1 MSKIW
6 ISRRTTDGKTDKMAL
21 RTGMHGRLMAVPF
34 ALALLSSS
42 ALAQDGSAPAGDAPA
57 ASAAAPSA
65 TVTPAPSSPNASQT
79 GSIVDTLSP
88 LIEDVQIVGP
98 WDQDGTKG
106 VWRTV
111 MARDPSDTSRSHFF
125 LQQIAGAEGGAA
137 IARTIEITEIGEM
150 GGAVVGYRADEPS
163 SEEPSGLSLFFEI
176 VPRDGEISETYE
188 LHVQPDGSY
197 DFGFATN

>member
-1 MSKIW
+1 
-6 ISRRTTDGKTDKMAL
+6 MAL
-21 RTGMHGRLMAVPF
+21 KMGMQGRLWAVPL
-34 ALALLSSS
+34 ALVLLSSS
-42 ALAQDGSAPAGDAPA
+42 ALAQEGTAQTGDAA
-57 ASAAAPSA
+57 GSSTPSA
-65 TVTPAPSSPNASQT
+65 TAAPASSSSDEGQA
-79 GSIVDTLSP
+79 GSMISGLSP

-111 MARDPSDTSRSHFF
+111 MARDPADPSRSHFF
-125 LQQIAGAEGGAA
+125 LQQIAGAEGGATLVK
-137 IARTIEITEIGEM
+137 TIEITEIGEM

-163 SEEPSGLSLFFEI
+163 SDEPSGLSLFFEI

>member
-1 MSKIW
+1 
-6 ISRRTTDGKTDKMAL
+6 
-21 RTGMHGRLMAVPF
+21 MHGRLMAVPF

-65 TVTPAPSSPNASQT
+65 TATPAPSSPNASQT